1 MTVTEGLSGE
11 DGMGIMMIEGRVLK
25 PKDKIYDLVDVL
37 GVGDFS
43 ATPAHGFPG
52 KGSVREKIY
61 DLVDVVE
68 KKPRMALVDAGL
80 RDEIMKRA
88 SEIAEK
94 ISREV
99 VPSVVEKISRELIPA
114 VAERVI
120 REEIEKLKRDA

>member
-1 MTVTEGLSGE
+1 MILTVGLSGE
-11 DGMGIMMIEGRVLK
+11 DGKGIMMIEGRVLK

-37 GVGDFS
+37 GEGDFS
-43 ATPAHGFPG
+43 AAPGQGFPG
-52 KGSVREKIY
+52 MGTGREKIY

-94 ISREV
+94 ISRDII
-99 VPSVVEKISRELIPA
+99 PS

>member
-1 MTVTEGLSGE
+1 MTEGLSGE
-11 DGMGIMMIEGRVLK
+11 DGKGIMMIEGRVLK

-37 GVGDFS
+37 GMGDFS
-43 ATPAHGFPG
+43 TTQAQGFPG
-52 KGSVREKIY
+52 RGTGREKIF

-99 VPSVVEKISRELIPA
+99 IPS

-120 REEIEKLKRDA
+120 REEIDKLKRDA